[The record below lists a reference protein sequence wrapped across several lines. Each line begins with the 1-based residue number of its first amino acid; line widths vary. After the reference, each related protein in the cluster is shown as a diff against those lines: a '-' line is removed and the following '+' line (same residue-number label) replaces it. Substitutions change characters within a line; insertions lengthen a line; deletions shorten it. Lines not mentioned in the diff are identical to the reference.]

1 MYIWSSPLILD
12 GEDERLDAAEDHD
25 DHDDGEDPDQE
36 GEGQP
41 PRGQQDHASGYGEL
55 SELTM
60 PRATES
66 CQS

>member
-1 MYIWSSPLILD
+1 MTVYIWSSPLILD

-41 PRGQQDHASGYGEL
+41 PRGQQEHASGYG
-55 SELTM
+55 
-60 PRATES
+60 
-66 CQS
+66 